1 MRRRRRCKQNA
12 LSLFSFQDIITS
24 ICGIVILIT
33 LILALELTSKIVEA
47 SMADPVRS
55 RDAYNQMLRE
65 IDEMT
70 SEITDLNTVLNQMAD
85 DLSQAISFTI
95 PEIQDKINQISA
107 EIEANEE
114 KLKDWS
120 DLAEDSEERN
130 RRALFLDEENK
141 RLQQKK
147 EQLEKQYQELLE
159 KSMLTSN
166 DGEFLYFDKENAPK
180 EAPWLIDIDKG
191 SIRAIPA
198 AGILGTG
205 PKPFTGD
212 DDDICA
218 SFMDWANKRS
228 TVTEYFVLLVRPE
241 GVDLYE
247 TIRGLVQVAGFR
259 VGVDFIGQY
268 QKIQLMESHTRE
280 KKQ

>member
-1 MRRRRRCKQNA
+1 MRRRRRKQNA

-65 IDEMT
+65 IDDMT
-70 SEITDLNTVLNQMAD
+70 SEITDLNTALNQMAD
-85 DLSQAISFTI
+85 DISKAISFTI
-95 PEIQDKINQISA
+95 PDIQDKIDQISA

-114 KLKDWS
+114 KLKNWS
-120 DLAEDSEERN
+120 DLTEESEERN

-141 RLQQKK
+141 CLQQKK
-147 EQLEKQYQELLE
+147 EELEKQYQKLLE
-159 KSMLTSN
+159 QSMLASN

-180 EAPWLIDIDKG
+180 EAPWLFDIDKD
-191 SIRAIPA
+191 SSKAIPA
-198 AGILGTG
+198 AGILGSG
-205 PKPFTGD
+205 PEPFTGD

-218 SFMDWANKRS
+218 SFMDWANQRS
-228 TVTEYFVLLVRPE
+228 TTTEYFVLLVRPE

-247 TIRGLVQVAGFR
+247 TIRDLVQLAGFR

-268 QKIQLMESHTRE
+268 QKIHLMESRTHE
-280 KKQ
+280 EN